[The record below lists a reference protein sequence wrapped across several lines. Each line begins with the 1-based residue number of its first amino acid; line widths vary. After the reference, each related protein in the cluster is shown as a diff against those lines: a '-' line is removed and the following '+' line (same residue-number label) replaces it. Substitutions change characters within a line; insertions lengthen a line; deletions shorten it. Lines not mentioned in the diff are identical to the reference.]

1 MSVDNNASAYVLE
14 GELNISPFSGYNGD
28 IAVTV
33 YVSDGYLTD
42 SVEFTLTVIPVNDPP
57 VLSFIG
63 TQIVDEDSD
72 IAIVLSSDDP
82 EGDDLEY
89 SFNLDNGTGVL
100 EDDILTITPD
110 SNFNGNIELTV
121 LVSDGELSDSE
132 TLD

>member
-1 MSVDNNASAYVLE
+1 M
-14 GELNISPFSGYNGD
+14 
-28 IAVTV
+28 
-33 YVSDGYLTD
+33 
-42 SVEFTLTVIPVNDPP
+42 
-57 VLSFIG
+57 
-63 TQIVDEDSD
+63 
-72 IAIVLSSDDP
+72 IVLSSDDP

-132 TLD
+132 TLTIDILPVNDAHILLRYLLVMLKKMEYMKSSNTEILIMITVN

>member
-1 MSVDNNASAYVLE
+1 M
-14 GELNISPFSGYNGD
+14 
-28 IAVTV
+28 
-33 YVSDGYLTD
+33 
-42 SVEFTLTVIPVNDPP
+42 IPVNDPP

-100 EDDILTITPD
+100 EDDI
-110 SNFNGNIELTV
+110 FNHY
-121 LVSDGELSDSE
+121 S
-132 TLD
+132 